1 MVPIIVSIFFV
12 CLFSLNESVPIMAS
26 VWPLGIAFFI
36 SEKKKD
42 RLTTSIH
49 IFLLGTLP
57 ITYRM
62 FLFTLLSFPLVLLL
76 EEQCYL
82 VFVMITGLGSHL
94 SIILDYTRI

>member
-1 MVPIIVSIFFV
+1 MALGSCFF
-12 CLFSLNESVPIMAS
+12 LSLR
-26 VWPLGIAFFI
+26 
-36 SEKKKD
+36 EKED
-42 RLTTSIH
+42 RLKTSIH

-62 FLFTLLSFPLVLLL
+62 FLFTLLSFPFVLLL

-94 SIILDYTRI
+94 SIILDYTRM